1 MCRLRL
7 SKEILLLLDFFFHF
21 FFLFSS
27 FVVVVVVVVVVIVVF
42 FWLFICFFS
51 VKASSL
57 SSRGSAIHV
66 FLVSPSSLSLLLATT
81 RTNEK
86 KSLNSHVAPPL

>member
-1 MCRLRL
+1 MP
-7 SKEILLLLDFFFHF
+7 KEILLLLDFFFHF

-27 FVVVVVVVVVVIVVF
+27 FVVVVVVVVVIVVF